1 MVSPSQWS
9 TRNIILGTL
18 MIAASA
24 ALLVFLIRFAQ
35 VVFVIFLAFTLST
48 AVEPLINY
56 LQGRNIRRLT
66 GALLV
71 YGGLL
76 LFVVLFLG
84 LIFPLIFNQT
94 ATIGTKLPEY
104 YDALRE
110 IMLTSRVSLVRALGA
125 QLPLKLQDLLNN
137 MLIQPEGSAFE
148 VMGQV
153 SGVLFDLLLT
163 FLLSFYWTLDSERA
177 IRSFILQLP
186 ENRRDPVRESIA
198 TFKDKLGAY
207 IRGQALLCL
216 AVGAMAVAAYVAI
229 RLPYAFSLGLVYGV
243 FEAVPMIGPIL
254 GLVPALLLAMAA
266 APDKV
271 LWVIV
276 AGVVIQQLENNLLV
290 PRVMGRTVGV
300 NPIVSILAIGAFSL
314 LFGIGG
320 AILAVPV
327 AAVMQVALDR
337 FIFSN
342 PSLLPTAA
350 GTPSA
355 QPLTGLPGPANLPN
369 GSASAPWALELAAEP
384 AMGEPAQGIVRE
396 ALNMNITSGPAP
408 AEMTL
413 PAGRGRLSLLHL
425 ELHELTQDIRS
436 QQRKKDVLAHPLT
449 DEIEDEMEVTAERLY
464 ELLVHHTANLQSGDS
479 TRTLLP

>member
-1 MVSPSQWS
+1 MVSPSLWS
-9 TRNIILGTL
+9 TRNIIFATL
-18 MIAASA
+18 LIAASA

-35 VVFVIFLAFTLST
+35 VVFVIFLALTLST
-48 AVEPLINY
+48 AVEPLITY
-56 LQGRNIRRLT
+56 LQGRNVRRLNGT
-66 GALLV
+66 LLV
-71 YGGLL
+71 YGGILL
-76 LFVVLFLG
+76 LSALFLG
-84 LIFPLIFNQT
+84 LIFPLIFNQ
-94 ATIGTKLPEY
+94 AAVMGTKLPDY
-104 YDALRE
+104 YDSLRE

-137 MLIQPEGSAFE
+137 LLIQPGGNAFE
-148 VMGQV
+148 LMGQV
-153 SGVLFDLLLT
+153 SAALFDLLLT

-177 IRSFILQLP
+177 IRFFILRLP

-216 AVGAMAVAAYVAI
+216 AVGVMAVIAYVAI

-254 GLVPALLLAMAA
+254 GLVPALLLALAA

-337 FIFSN
+337 FVFSN
-342 PSLLPTAA
+342 PSLLPTAV
-350 GTPSA
+350 GTPTTLPA
-355 QPLTGLPGPANLPN
+355 TGAAGAAANLP
-369 GSASAPWALELAAEP
+369 GGLSSPPETPSP
-384 AMGEPAQGIVRE
+384 AGAGPAQSIVSE
-396 ALNMNITSGPAP
+396 ALIPTDSLSP

-436 QQRKKDVLAHPLT
+436 QQRKKDVLADPLT
-449 DEIEDEMEVTAERLY
+449 DEVEDEMEATAERLY
-464 ELLVHHTANLQSGDS
+464 EIIVHHTANLQNGNSNHS
-479 TRTLLP
+479 PTV